1 MPDIIIY
8 VQITGDALTV
18 PLYIKNIGIANNP
31 TDTLKIKPKTTG
43 LRSVISLNNFR
54 CRILIIENNNKLDKA
69 KIITQEKKG
78 SAYKIRLTEKGK
90 KLYDLLCILKEL
102 LEEK

>member
-1 MPDIIIY
+1 MRETKILDVLFRKRPIRLFLRINRDGYTKRPEIY
-8 VQITGDALTV
+8 RG
-18 PLYIKNIGIANNP
+18 KNITPSHAF
-31 TDTLKIKPKTTG
+31 K
-43 LRSVISLNNFR
+43 VI
-54 CRILIIENNNKLDKA
+54 NKLDKA